1 MFRYLIITETK
12 SNLGMK
18 TEIFQNTQTSSAP
31 VNLCSLFKDMNSQM
45 RMIESF
51 SNEKM
56 KSLETRNKEL
66 ETVKENL
73 QKENEKL
80 KSLLAAKERDY
91 MLYYNQYQN
100 IGKEF
105 ENFKAQTNQ
114 AKAVDPLWKKM

>member
-56 KSLETRNKEL
+56 KSLETRNKEM

-80 KSLLAAKERDY
+80 ESLLAAKERDY
-91 MLYYNQYQN
+91 IRGDSM
-100 IGKEF
+100 IWD
-105 ENFKAQTNQ
+105 FKGRR
-114 AKAVDPLWKKM
+114 PLPVRDYEISIKGGPKL

>member
-1 MFRYLIITETK
+1 
-12 SNLGMK
+12 
-18 TEIFQNTQTSSAP
+18 
-31 VNLCSLFKDMNSQM
+31 MNSQM

-100 IGKEF
+100 IAKEF
-105 ENFKAQTNQ
+105 ENFMTQTNQ